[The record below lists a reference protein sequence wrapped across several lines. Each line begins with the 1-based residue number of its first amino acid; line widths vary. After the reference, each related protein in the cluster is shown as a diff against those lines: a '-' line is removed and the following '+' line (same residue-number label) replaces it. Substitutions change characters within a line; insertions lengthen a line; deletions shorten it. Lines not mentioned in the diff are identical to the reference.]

1 MTVLRSLLFVPGN
14 QPRMLERASGLN
26 PDAFI
31 PDMEDSVPI
40 DEKANAREV
49 TASYLERLGANGVP
63 VIPRVNS
70 LDTELLDN
78 DLAAVV
84 GERIFGVSV
93 GKIYT
98 PEDIVTISGKLET
111 LERSTGVETGSV
123 KLLPWIET
131 AAAIV
136 NLHEICVAS
145 PRIVGVAFGAED
157 FTNDMGIERTESETE
172 TFFARNSI
180 AVAARAADVLALDT
194 PYFSFRDPDGL
205 RENASAARQYGFKG
219 KFAIHPAQIDIINET
234 FSPSSADIEHARRVV
249 EAFDEAA
256 RRGRGSTSLDGK
268 VVDVPVVKRAQA
280 VLELA
285 ESMAVADGS

>member
-14 QPRMLERASGLN
+14 QARMLERASGLK

-49 TASYLERLGANGVP
+49 TASYLAKLAANRTP

-70 LDTELLDN
+70 LDTGLLDD

-84 GERIFGVSV
+84 GENVFGVSV
-93 GKIYT
+93 GKIET
-98 PEDIVTISGKLET
+98 PSDIALISSKLDA
-111 LERSTGVETGSV
+111 LERKAGIEVGSIRLV
-123 KLLPWIET
+123 PWIET
-131 AAAIV
+131 AMAIV
-136 NLHEICVAS
+136 HLYEICGAS

-157 FTNDMGIERTESETE
+157 FTNDMGIERTESEAE
-172 TFFARNSI
+172 TYFARNSI

-194 PYFSFRDPDGL
+194 PYFGFRDPDGL
-205 RENASAARQYGFKG
+205 RDNAKTAKQYGFKG

-234 FSPSSADIEHARRVV
+234 FSPSAAEIEHARRVV
-249 EAFDEAA
+249 EAFEEAA
-256 RRGRGSTSLDGK
+256 SRGRGSTSLDGK
-268 VVDVPVVKRAQA
+268 VVDVPVVKRAEA

-285 ESMAVADGS
+285 ESMASGS